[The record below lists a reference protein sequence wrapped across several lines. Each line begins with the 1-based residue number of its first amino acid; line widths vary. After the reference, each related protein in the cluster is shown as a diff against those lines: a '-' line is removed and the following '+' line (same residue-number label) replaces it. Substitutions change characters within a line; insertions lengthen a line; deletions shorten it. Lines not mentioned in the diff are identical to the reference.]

1 MSLKLRKNISVGVG
15 LLWVKWLF
23 AEGKQVGP
31 SLWDFQKTCCS
42 SEMAVSRPLLTLKNN
57 AIFSRNHSK
66 CHKLKKQENRQ
77 KSGFYIVNFKIFW
90 DWDWYVPPIFF
101 EKKNIEMRHIY
112 IYIYTMEIGYVFVNF
127 NATLFFRISAKKI
140 IQISTHATQLHRLA
154 ENVEN

>member
-23 AEGKQVGP
+23 AEEKPVGP

-66 CHKLKKQENRQ
+66 CHKLKKQENCQ
-77 KSGFYIVNFKIFW
+77 KSGFYIVKFPKLQREGLPWVPQDFDQKIISKC
-90 DWDWYVPPIFF
+90 YL
-101 EKKNIEMRHIY
+101 Y
-112 IYIYTMEIGYVFVNF
+112 IGRRWLCFLSIPRLI
-127 NATLFFRISAKKI
+127 LFFKFLQRKLLKY
-140 IQISTHATQLHRLA
+140 
-154 ENVEN
+154 